1 MTKKSKGVT
10 IAPLDY
16 QFMIM
21 SDTNIK
27 TIRKISKIIYSEV
40 YHNCQ
45 VRTGYM
51 RSTIKVVNLNKRG
64 FNIVIECYY
73 AGFYEG
79 RYNPGWFASA
89 CENGIRKA
97 QTKYKGV
104 MIYGNT
110 VKYQ

>member
-1 MTKKSKGVT
+1 MIKKSKSAT

-16 QFMIM
+16 QFIIM
-21 SDTNIK
+21 SDINIK

-40 YHNCQ
+40 YHSCQ

-51 RSTIKVVNLNKRG
+51 RSTIKVINLNKRG

-73 AGFYEG
+73 AGFYESK
-79 RYNPGWFASA
+79 YNAGWFASA

-104 MIYGNT
+104 MMYGNT
-110 VKYQ
+110 IKYQ